1 MIIIFDQFYDLYQ
14 DDFRDKTIS
23 VDKIELE
30 PSTGTML
37 VYDEQGWSTMVTVH
51 GLSKSRRT
59 VKSLSICFKNL
70 KNLNSTFQILISVI
84 LYGSPTKNNI
94 ENVDKNQL

>member
-37 VYDEQGWSTMVTVH
+37 VYDEQG
-51 GLSKSRRT
+51 
-59 VKSLSICFKNL
+59 
-70 KNLNSTFQILISVI
+70 
-84 LYGSPTKNNI
+84 
-94 ENVDKNQL
+94 

>member
-23 VDKIELE
+23 VNKIELE
-30 PSTGTML
+30 ASTGTML
-37 VYDEQGWSTMVTVH
+37 VYGKQDWSTMVTVH
-51 GLSKSRRT
+51 GPSKSTRT

-70 KNLNSTFQILISVI
+70 KNFNSTF
-84 LYGSPTKNNI
+84 
-94 ENVDKNQL
+94 